1 MLCIE
6 TNVVLY
12 RCNVYNCIQWFYSL
26 RPLVTCSSL
35 PSRSHSV
42 VILNDMYTSSDSF
55 VSSRDL
61 LCSSLSELN
70 RRASSGLLERHYRGD
85 SQSQDPNDYR
95 IIEIEMGMFSPSG
108 PKAKSVACLR
118 GLAEEE
124 GDRSVVMAPPKD
136 PNWVL
141 LHPSSVELLKTN
153 RKEKARS
160 MDELAPKRLKRVVHF
175 EDNSTLHSSHLTSST
190 NCDRAEML
198 KPHLHSNVSLMR
210 RRSLDDIIDLT
221 QYGESRGIP
230 HSHSYATLDVI
241 PEDVA
246 FLDNNTLHD
255 DNTLHDNNSLHD
267 ENSLHDD
274 NSLHLGSSTESGG
287 LHVLNNT
294 NNEVD
299 VSMETTETIAMVSD
313 NGISDDEAIHGASST
328 EDSCNNLLQPGPL
341 VAGRTSCAVHS
352 VGTQETSFEDGFFP
366 QNAAQSSE
374 NEQSVVECQ
383 QERSATGILQDT
395 YQDMMA
401 EGEEENDASSVSQTS
416 MERTPPL
423 IKVSFIIIEEA
434 ERKVVKD
441 PSPVSVEG
449 LRGDFVPMPRLP
461 QHNQGPVQSHDT
473 ASHTGGSP
481 GVAEN
486 PPLNTSA
493 ASAEDHR
500 DDHNSQTADGKGMLD
515 RNRVHIIR
523 EIFLKHPQAEGEQGR
538 CPQPALDRGPQRRK
552 SREVLVNRWPQLLE
566 EERRWVDGDDDLLLC
581 ASVPTLDL
589 TDSQIEGQ
597 STSDSNLNASHQAV
611 KVYSGSE
618 EFTDGQTPSQPPVD
632 AGSSVKQDWES
643 FDWFSGVVTETLQF
657 QMDRQDDATSDFG
670 GGGSHFELGDNSNTD
685 DSTSDSTDSDDD
697 GFVRP
702 SIVSGLDLV
711 SMTPPPRY
719 PTLNSIINYNQ
730 MYLPTSVGTPKSA
743 GDSQVS
749 LERRKVSTK
758 PRMSII
764 QEEEEAI
771 EKLVRRM

>member
-1 MLCIE
+1 M
-6 TNVVLY
+6 
-12 RCNVYNCIQWFYSL
+12 
-26 RPLVTCSSL
+26 TCSSQPL
-35 PSRSHSV
+35 RSRSV

-55 VSSRDL
+55 VNSRDM

-70 RRASSGLLERHYRGD
+70 RRASSGLLERHYTGD

-95 IIEIEMGMFSPSG
+95 IIEVEMGMFSPSG

-124 GDRSVVMAPPKD
+124 GDRSVVMAPPKSS
-136 PNWVL
+136 NWVL
-141 LHPSSVELLKTN
+141 LRPSSVELLKDN

-160 MDELAPKRLKRVVHF
+160 MDELAPKRLKRFVHF

-190 NCDRAEML
+190 HCDRVEML
-198 KPHLHSNVSLMR
+198 KPHLHSNVPLMR

-221 QYGESRGIP
+221 QYGESMGIP
-230 HSHSYATLDVI
+230 RSHSYATLDVI

-246 FLDNNTLHD
+246 LHDNNTLHD
-255 DNTLHDNNSLHD
+255 DNSLHD
-267 ENSLHDD
+267 DNTLHDD
-274 NSLHLGSSTESGG
+274 NSLHLGSSTESG

-294 NNEVD
+294 NDEVD
-299 VSMETTETIAMVSD
+299 VSMETTESIAMVLN

-328 EDSCNNLLQPGPL
+328 KDSCDNLLQPGPL
-341 VAGRTSCAVHS
+341 MAGRTSCAVHC
-352 VGTQETSFEDGFFP
+352 VGAQETSFEEGFFP
-366 QNAAQSSE
+366 QNAAQSTE
-374 NEQSVVECQ
+374 DEQCVAECQ
-383 QERSATGILQDT
+383 QGGTAAGGLQDT

-423 IKVSFIIIEEA
+423 RVKVSFTIIEEA

-441 PSPVSVEG
+441 LSPVSVGG
-449 LRGDFVPMPRLP
+449 LRGDFVPMPRSP
-461 QHNQGPVQSHDT
+461 QHNQGPDQSHDT

-481 GVAEN
+481 CVEEN

-493 ASAEDHR
+493 ASAEEHR
-500 DDHNSQTADGKGMLD
+500 DDHNSQTADRKGMLD
-515 RNRVHIIR
+515 RNHVHIIR
-523 EIFLKHPQAEGEQGR
+523 EIFLKHPQAEGTRGR
-538 CPQPALDRGPQRRK
+538 CPQPALERGPQRKK
-552 SREVLVNRWPQLLE
+552 STEVLVKHWPQLLE
-566 EERRWVDGDDDLLLC
+566 EERRWVNGDADLLLC

-589 TDSQIEGQ
+589 TDSQIEGH
-597 STSDSNLNASHQAV
+597 STSDPNLQASHQAV

-632 AGSSVKQDWES
+632 AGSPVKQDLES

-670 GGGSHFELGDNSNTD
+670 GGGGSHFELGDNSNSD

-702 SIVSGLDLV
+702 RIVSGLDLV
-711 SMTPPPRY
+711 SMTPPPRH
-719 PTLNSIINYNQ
+719 PTPKSILNYNQ
-730 MYLPTSVGTPKSA
+730 MYLPTSGGIPKSA

-749 LERRKVSTK
+749 LEHRKVSTK

-771 EKLVRRM
+771 EELVRRM